1 MKPFLKK
8 ITAVF
13 FILAAFLPFILP
25 FSLDIKQEFIRR
37 QMKKKV
43 AAVRQ
48 LHTVVVPEK
57 EVVWMDDH
65 EIWVNESMFDISSM
79 KLENGLYTFT
89 GLYDEEETRLVKQRN
104 QHSQKGREENKTLSL
119 LFLCFQQLIFDDA
132 QAGNCLPAILQQ
144 KKTTFSEKEIKVA
157 YPVLVPPPKS
167 LLI

>member
-1 MKPFLKK
+1 MNPFLKK

-43 AAVRQ
+43 AAVKH

-57 EVVWMDDH
+57 EVIWMDDH
-65 EIWVNESMFDISSM
+65 EIWLNENMFDISSL

-89 GLYDEEETRLVKQRN
+89 GLYDEEETILVKQRN

-119 LFLCFQQLIFDDA
+119 LFLCFQQVIFEYG
-132 QAGNCLPAILQQ
+132 QAKSCLPMILQQ
-144 KKTTFSEKEIKVA
+144 RKISFSEKVIKIA
-157 YPVLVPPPKS
+157 YPVLIPPPKS